1 MALVFS
7 VSAPHTAFTE
17 PFATQVADTL
27 RSQFGG
33 DINFSNDS
41 ERHSD
46 ELGWSG
52 WRTLQE
58 RGAEACGADRLPHF
72 LSMEAWHG
80 CYLPVATGVGSFEFP
95 DDSPN
100 LDVGALDNLIAELE
114 LIGQSL
120 ALPNDN
126 SALAELFRKYL
137 DDDDLIDEDMDV
149 QTFTQLLPLA
159 RFAREQRLP
168 LWVVK

>member
-7 VSAPHTAFTE
+7 VSAPRTAFTE
-17 PFATQVADTL
+17 PFASQIADTL
-27 RSQFGG
+27 RAQFG
-33 DINFSNDS
+33 DKIDFSNDT

-52 WRTLQE
+52 WRILQE
-58 RGAEACGADRLPHF
+58 RGAEACGADKLPHF

-80 CYLPVATGVGSFEFP
+80 CYLPVTTGVGSFEFP

-114 LIGQSL
+114 LIGKTLGFPTDDSSL
-120 ALPNDN
+120 T
-126 SALAELFRKYL
+126 ELFRKYM
-137 DDDDLIDEDMDV
+137 DDDDLIDEDMDI

-159 RFAREQRLP
+159 RFARKHRLP

>member
-7 VSAPHTAFTE
+7 VSTPNVAFTE
-17 PFATQVADTL
+17 PFASQLTNTL
-27 RSQFGG
+27 RAQFG
-33 DINFSNDS
+33 DAIDFSNDA

-52 WRTLQE
+52 WGKLQE
-58 RGAEACGADRLPHF
+58 RGAETCGADKLPHF

-80 CYLPVATGVGSFEFP
+80 CYLPVTTGIGSFEFP
-95 DDSPN
+95 AGSPN

-114 LIGQSL
+114 LIGNAL
-120 ALPNDN
+120 ALPTDD
-126 SALAELFRKYL
+126 SALHELFRKYI
-137 DDDDLIDEDMDV
+137 DDDDLIDEDSDV

-159 RFAREQRLP
+159 RFAHEQRLP
-168 LWVVK
+168 LWIVK

>member
-7 VSAPHTAFTE
+7 VSAPTTAFTE
-17 PFATQVADTL
+17 PFATQIADTL
-27 RSQFGG
+27 RRQFG
-33 DINFSNDS
+33 DSINLANGA

-52 WRTLQE
+52 WGKLQE
-58 RGAEACGADRLPHF
+58 RAAEACSADQIPHF

-80 CYLPVATGVGSFEFP
+80 CYLPVATDVGTFEFP
-95 DDSPN
+95 DDTPN

-114 LIGQSL
+114 LIGDTL
-120 ALPNDN
+120 GLPTDD
-126 SALAELFRKYL
+126 SALNELFRKYI

>member
-7 VSAPHTAFTE
+7 VAVPNTMFTE
-17 PFATQVADTL
+17 PFASQVADTL
-27 RSQFGG
+27 RGMFGDDIDFNSQT
-33 DINFSNDS
+33 

-52 WRTLQE
+52 WSELQE
-58 RGAEACGADRLPHF
+58 RGVEALGADKLPHF

-80 CYLPVATGVGSFEFP
+80 CYLPVKTDIGSLEFS

-100 LDVGALDNLIAELE
+100 LDVGALDNLIPELE
-114 LIGQSL
+114 SL
-120 ALPNDN
+120 GNALSLPTED
-126 SALAELFRKYL
+126 SALDELFQKYIE
-137 DDDDLIDEDMDV
+137 DDDLIDEDMDV

-159 RFAREQRLP
+159 RFARAQRLP